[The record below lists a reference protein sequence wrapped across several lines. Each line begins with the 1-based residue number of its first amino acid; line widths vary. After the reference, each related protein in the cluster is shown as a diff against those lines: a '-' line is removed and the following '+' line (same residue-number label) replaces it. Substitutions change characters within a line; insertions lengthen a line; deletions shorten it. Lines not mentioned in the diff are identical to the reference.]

1 MKSKLI
7 VLGLLLSTLCISASA
22 QGTAFMYQGH
32 LIETGNPAN
41 GLYDIRAGLY
51 AASSGGALI
60 SALYTNS
67 AVPVSNG
74 LFTITMDFG
83 DLFNGTPYWLQIGV
97 RTNGAGAAF
106 APLSPRQELT
116 PTPYAIF
123 AEGANAAG
131 LTGTISGNGGGLTN
145 VDAGTLGG
153 LGAGSFWHLGGN
165 SVTAGQFIGTT
176 DSQPLDLYAD
186 NIRALRLI
194 LRTDSEGIYTNAP
207 NVIGGSSVNAASAS
221 YVGET
226 IGGGGGNM
234 GTTSV
239 FNSVNGDFGT
249 ISGGAANLV
258 AADFAIVG
266 GGYGNI
272 ASFPG
277 TTVGGGYQN
286 IADSSY
292 STVSGGFGNHA
303 SGYQA
308 TTGGGSGNSAT
319 GSGSTVGGGFNNAA
333 NGTYSTV
340 PGGNANIAGGYASFA
355 AGQYAQ
361 TTHNNTFIW
370 GDGSVDPF
378 TGANFDDGF
387 NVLAS
392 GGVFFFHGVEG
403 VHIDYLN
410 QNNGAIDYGLHFG
423 AGSSGEGMAS
433 KRTAGGN
440 QYGLDFY
447 TSSANRMS
455 IANGGFVGINTT
467 SPSQRLE
474 VNGNYVLIDG
484 GSAADGNGPIDAYIG
499 GNGSGSDVQ
508 IGSMNSLITS
518 IGFWNTAAGAWM
530 HIACSSITIN
540 GGSDLAEPFAI
551 SSPEHEISQGAV
563 LVIDDQNPGHLKIS
577 DEPYDTRVA
586 GVVSG
591 ANGIK
596 PGIQMQQQ
604 GLLEGGKNVALTGRV
619 YVQAD
624 ASNGP
629 IKPGDL
635 LTTSST
641 PGHAMKVTDHAK
653 AQGAI
658 LGKAMTELSEGKGMV
673 LVLVTLQ

>member
-7 VLGLLLSTLCISASA
+7 VLGLLLSTLYISASA
-22 QGTAFMYQGH
+22 QGMAFMYQGH

-51 AASSGGALI
+51 AASSGGTLI

-106 APLSPRQELT
+106 TPLSPRQELT

-145 VDAGTLGG
+145 VDASTLGG
-153 LGAGSFWHLGGN
+153 LGAGSFWQLGGN
-165 SVTAGQFIGTT
+165 SVAAGQFIGTT

-194 LRTDSEGIYTNAP
+194 LRTDSEGIYTDAP

-308 TTGGGSGNSAT
+308 ATGGGSGNSAT

-333 NGTYSTV
+333 NGTYSTA
-340 PGGNANIAGGYASFA
+340 PGGNANIAGGYASLA
-355 AGQYAQ
+355 VGQYAQ
-361 TTHNNTFIW
+361 TTHANTFIW

-378 TGANFDDGF
+378 TGANFDNGF

-392 GGVFFFHGVEG
+392 GGVFFF
-403 VHIDYLN
+403 
-410 QNNGAIDYGLHFG
+410 NGAEG
-423 AGSSGEGMAS
+423 AHPGNPKPSGTITRRPALIISPRRAAS
-433 KRTAGGN
+433 
-440 QYGLDFY
+440 
-447 TSSANRMS
+447 
-455 IANGGFVGINTT
+455 
-467 SPSQRLE
+467 
-474 VNGNYVLIDG
+474 
-484 GSAADGNGPIDAYIG
+484 
-499 GNGSGSDVQ
+499 
-508 IGSMNSLITS
+508 
-518 IGFWNTAAGAWM
+518 
-530 HIACSSITIN
+530 
-540 GGSDLAEPFAI
+540 
-551 SSPEHEISQGAV
+551 
-563 LVIDDQNPGHLKIS
+563 
-577 DEPYDTRVA
+577 
-586 GVVSG
+586 
-591 ANGIK
+591 
-596 PGIQMQQQ
+596 
-604 GLLEGGKNVALTGRV
+604 
-619 YVQAD
+619 
-624 ASNGP
+624 
-629 IKPGDL
+629 
-635 LTTSST
+635 
-641 PGHAMKVTDHAK
+641 
-653 AQGAI
+653 
-658 LGKAMTELSEGKGMV
+658 
-673 LVLVTLQ
+673 